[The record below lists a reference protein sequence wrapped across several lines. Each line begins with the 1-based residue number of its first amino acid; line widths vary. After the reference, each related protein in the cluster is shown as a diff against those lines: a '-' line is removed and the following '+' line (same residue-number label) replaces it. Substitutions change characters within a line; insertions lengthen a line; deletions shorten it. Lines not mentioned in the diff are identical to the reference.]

1 MPEKLVWD
9 QTGERRYETGVKQCA
24 LYPMTAGAYL
34 KGVAWNGITAITES
48 PSGAEPTAMYADDI
62 KYLDILS
69 AETYAAT
76 IEAYMYPDEFK
87 PCNGEA
93 ELAEGVSIGQQT
105 RQKFGLCY
113 KTTLG
118 NDTDG
123 EDYGYELHLVYGGL
137 AAPAEEAHNSKNES
151 PEGMTMSWSVSTT
164 PVDVE
169 GKKPTATVTINSVKA
184 GEKVMK
190 AVEDVLYGSEKA
202 EARLPLPNELKT
214 LIEQAKAA
222 A

>member
-1 MPEKLVWD
+1 MAGKLVWD
-9 QTGERRYETGVKQCA
+9 QSGERLYETGVSQCA
-24 LYPMTAGAYL
+24 LYPMVSGAYP

-48 PSGAEPTAMYADDI
+48 PSGAESTPMYADNI
-62 KYLDILS
+62 KYLDIVS
-69 AETYAAT
+69 TETYAAT

-87 PCNGEA
+87 PCNGESEIA
-93 ELAEGVSIGQQT
+93 DGVVIGQQN

-113 KTTLG
+113 KTILG

-137 AAPAEEAHNSKNES
+137 AAPAEGAHNSKNES

-164 PVDVE
+164 PVEVP
-169 GKKPTATVTINSVKA
+169 GKKPTATVTFNTVKV

-190 AVEDVLYGSEKA
+190 AIEDVVYGSSAA
-202 EARLPLPNELKT
+202 EARLPLPSE
-214 LIEQAKAA
+214 LIELISTAKAA

>member
-1 MPEKLVWD
+1 MAGKLVWD
-9 QTGERRYETGVKQCA
+9 QSGERLYETGVSQCA
-24 LYPMTAGAYL
+24 LYPMTAGAYP

-48 PSGAEPTAMYADDI
+48 PSGAEPTAMYADNI
-62 KYLDILS
+62 KYLDIVS
-69 AETYAAT
+69 TETYAAT

-87 PCNGEA
+87 SCNGESEIA
-93 ELAEGVSIGQQT
+93 DGVVIGQQN

-113 KTTLG
+113 KTILG

-137 AAPAEEAHNSKNES
+137 AAPAEEAHNSVNES

-164 PVDVE
+164 PVEVP
-169 GKKPTATVTINSVKA
+169 GKKPTATVTFNSVKV

-190 AVEDVLYGSEKA
+190 AIEDVVYGSTDKD
-202 EARLPLPNELKT
+202 ARLPLPSE
-214 LIEQAKAA
+214 LIELITAAKTAV
-222 A
+222 

>member
-1 MPEKLVWD
+1 MAGKLVWD
-9 QTGERRYETGVKQCA
+9 QSGERLYETGVSQCA
-24 LYPMTAGAYL
+24 LYPMAAGAYP

-48 PSGAEPTAMYADDI
+48 PSGAEPTAMYANNI
-62 KYLDILS
+62 KYLDIVS
-69 AETYAAT
+69 TETYAAT

-87 PCNGEA
+87 SCNGESEIA
-93 ELAEGVSIGQQT
+93 DGVVIGQQN

-113 KTTLG
+113 KTILG

-137 AAPAEEAHNSKNES
+137 AAPAEEAHNSVNES

-164 PVDVE
+164 PVEVP
-169 GKKPTATVTINSVKA
+169 GKKPTATVTFNSVKV

-190 AVEDVLYGSEKA
+190 AIEDVVYGSTDKD
-202 EARLPLPNELKT
+202 ARLPLPSE
-214 LIEQAKAA
+214 LIELITAAKTAV
-222 A
+222 

>member
-24 LYPMTAGAYL
+24 LYPMTAGAYP

-164 PVDVE
+164 PVDVA

-184 GEKVMK
+184 GAQVMK
-190 AVEDVLYGSEKA
+190 ALEDVLYGSDKA

-222 A
+222 